1 MYKFEVYRVL
11 VSLCVEIDQIPA
23 RGEVNDKHID
33 YYHDLKKQ
41 IALRIQHFVEHT
53 HPLWEMIP
61 LSLMMDV
68 YLITQEG
75 VQWVWSTRPP
85 RVVSSAAC
93 SCAWGRITLSSLW
106 VISRTSCTLEN
117 ATRSYKKGEGGNS
130 CCHWKIQHYT
140 ENSAFTI

>member
-53 HPLWEMIP
+53 HSPFMRNDSSQSDDGCVLNHPGGGPMGVVNTP
-61 LSLMMDV
+61 
-68 YLITQEG
+68 TQSG
-75 VQWVWSTRPP
+75 V
-85 RVVSSAAC
+85 
-93 SCAWGRITLSSLW
+93 
-106 VISRTSCTLEN
+106 
-117 ATRSYKKGEGGNS
+117 
-130 CCHWKIQHYT
+130 
-140 ENSAFTI
+140 